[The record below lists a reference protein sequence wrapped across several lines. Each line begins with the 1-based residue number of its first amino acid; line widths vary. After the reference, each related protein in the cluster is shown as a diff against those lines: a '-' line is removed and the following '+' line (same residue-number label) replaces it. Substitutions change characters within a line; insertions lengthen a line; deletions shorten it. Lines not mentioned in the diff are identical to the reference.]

1 MDCSIPYYIKPYKK
15 SHHGVRVRKWMH
27 GILISPWQPRKE
39 CPPLVRSLSYNLVT
53 KSGDDW
59 FCFNVTCF
67 ELVGAQPLISF
78 TFSGGLFFALLC
90 IFKLIFFGL
99 LTNHAGV
106 AAVPCLTLM
115 HHRTHTVVSSIRN
128 PTPPCPSRGK
138 NERSNVRVYTYA
150 LCKGGQIALNSKFG
164 PPISNLLTLTQ
175 RLCND
180 KLRRMDSL
188 AGGN

>member
-1 MDCSIPYYIKPYKK
+1 
-15 SHHGVRVRKWMH
+15 
-27 GILISPWQPRKE
+27 
-39 CPPLVRSLSYNLVT
+39 
-53 KSGDDW
+53 
-59 FCFNVTCF
+59 
-67 ELVGAQPLISF
+67 VGAQPLISF

-128 PTPPCPSRGK
+128 PTPPCSSRGK

-164 PPISNLLTLTQ
+164 PQFQICSLLPNGCAMINCEEWIHLRVEIKNFAYGKSGDQLFADVSRLILIIRYHRSNYSPGKIAKSQT
-175 RLCND
+175 
-180 KLRRMDSL
+180 SP
-188 AGGN
+188 